1 MAAVE
6 ERLKLENSEL
16 RDYYTGKLEKLKEDY
31 DMQLSTVKQDHED
44 DLRQLRSSHEAD
56 MERIR
61 QTKMLEQVALRDHGS
76 YLETLRLA
84 SSDLQELREGMSN
97 TKEHEQQLEARERRL
112 ADAER
117 RLKIDEDSAYEEKRR
132 LMELVS
138 TLELQLERLSKD
150 SAEENWQ
157 LRQRMAS
164 LDAEK
169 KALEQEKIFH
179 RQQVDRDEKRLEDQ
193 KMFQLAEIE
202 RQQMDMQQE
211 RTRFL
216 VEKQKL
222 EMQHRLQGSS
232 DLDKERMELEAQ
244 LQVARDAIKQADDLR
259 DRCHKLQRE
268 LEQGK
273 RTLLD
278 KEQALNLKEDEL
290 AQASS
295 AYRVAINRS
304 HMAEQK
310 AREAEQLLQAKMQL
324 LVKRSHELSEKEVQL
339 SQERMLI
346 AQDRIALDKTKQ
358 QIGQSKC
365 ALCKMGVD
373 NVEFA
378 QRMAGLNKTSG
389 AVRLQESQ
397 SQGLTHSQQQ
407 QANPSVP
414 PASDI
419 VERMLD
425 ENIQASYRRMYNLAG
440 NTDLDLD
447 YWTTVGLDDDS
458 KKMALDNGNALE
470 IEDLMFANLNIN

>member
-31 DMQLSTVKQDHED
+31 DSQLSTLKQDHED
-44 DLRQLRSSHEAD
+44 DLRQLRSSHESD

-61 QTKMLEQVALRDHGS
+61 QSKMLEQATLRDHGS

-97 TKEHEQQLEARERRL
+97 TKEREQQLEARERRL

-117 RLKIDEDSAYEEKRR
+117 RMKIDEESADADKRR
-132 LMELVS
+132 LMELVC
-138 TLELQLERLSKD
+138 TLEQQLERLSKN
-150 SAEENWQ
+150 SAEENWE

-169 KALEQEKIFH
+169 KALDLEKIYH
-179 RQQVDRDEKRLEDQ
+179 RQQIERDEKRLEDE
-193 KMFQLAEIE
+193 KTFHLAELE
-202 RQQMDMQQE
+202 RQQDNLQQE
-211 RTRFL
+211 RTRLL

-222 EMQHRLQGSS
+222 EMQHRLHGSS
-232 DLDKERMELEAQ
+232 DMEKERMELEAQ
-244 LQVARDAIKQADDLR
+244 LQVARDAIKRADDQR

-268 LEQGK
+268 LEQHK
-273 RTLLD
+273 RTVLD

-310 AREAEQLLQAKMQL
+310 AREAEQLLHAKMQL
-324 LVKRSHELSEKEVQL
+324 LGKRAHELSEKEAQL

-346 AQDRIALDKTKQ
+346 AQDRIALNKTKQ

-365 ALCKMGVD
+365 ALCKMGVE

-378 QRMAGLNKTSG
+378 QRMAGNNNASS
-389 AVRLQESQ
+389 AIPRQEGQ
-397 SQGLTHSQQQ
+397 SQA
-407 QANPSVP
+407 QANTTLVPS
-414 PASDI
+414 ASDI
-419 VERMLD
+419 VDRMLD
-425 ENIQASYRRMYNLAG
+425 ENIVASYRRMYNLSG
-440 NTDLDLD
+440 NSDLDLD

-458 KKMALDNGNALE
+458 KKMALDNGNALD
-470 IEDLMFANLNIN
+470 IEDLMLANLNIN

>member
-16 RDYYTGKLEKLKEDY
+16 REYYTGKLDKLKEDY
-31 DMQLSTVKQDHED
+31 ELQLSTVKQDHED

-61 QTKMLEQVALRDHGS
+61 QTKMLEQVALRDHGN

-97 TKEHEQQLEARERRL
+97 TKEREQQLEARERRL

-117 RLKIDEDSAYEEKRR
+117 RLKIDEQSADEEKRR

-179 RQQVDRDEKRLEDQ
+179 RQQIDRDEKRLEDQ
-193 KMFQLAEIE
+193 KTFQLAEIE

-222 EMQHRLQGSS
+222 EMQQRLHGSS
-232 DLDKERMELEAQ
+232 DLNKERMELEAQ
-244 LQVARDAIKQADDLR
+244 LQVARDAIKRADDQR
-259 DRCHKLQRE
+259 DRCHALQRE
-268 LEQGK
+268 LEQHK

-278 KEQALNLKEDEL
+278 KEQALNLKEDEV

-304 HMAEQK
+304 HVAEQK
-310 AREAEQLLQAKMQL
+310 AREAEQLLHAKMQL
-324 LVKRSHELSEKEVQL
+324 LAKRSHELSEKEAQL

-346 AQDRIALDKTKQ
+346 AQDRITLHKTKQ

-378 QRMAGLNKTSG
+378 QRMG
-389 AVRLQESQ
+389 AIRLQESQ
-397 SQGLTHSQQQ
+397 TQGLPQSQQQ
-407 QANPSVP
+407 QTNPSLP
-414 PASDI
+414 LANDI
-419 VERMLD
+419 VDRMLD
-425 ENIQASYRRMYNLAG
+425 ENIEASYRRMYNLAG

-447 YWTTVGLDDDS
+447 YCTTVGLDDDS
-458 KKMALDNGNALE
+458 KKMALDIGSGLE